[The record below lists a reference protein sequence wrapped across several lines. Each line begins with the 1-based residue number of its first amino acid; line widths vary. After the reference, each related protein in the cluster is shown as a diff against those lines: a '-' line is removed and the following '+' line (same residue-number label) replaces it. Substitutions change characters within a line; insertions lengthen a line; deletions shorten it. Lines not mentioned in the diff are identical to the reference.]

1 LKTLKPILIVAL
13 LIGGCV
19 AFERIDRSRNTPP
32 ATVQMF
38 DDYMKWQTKH
48 RHVSEWRSDGEWYV
62 LMSGPHAGVLPSGST
77 VYVFNSSG
85 RMVDWTLDGGDDSR
99 FQERW
104 YYSGQP
110 PYDGQVRKWGERLHE
125 ITLDEVKKRFAAT
138 RPAS

>member
-1 LKTLKPILIVAL
+1 MKALKPIVIVAL

-32 ATVQMF
+32 ATVQTF

-48 RHVSEWRSDGEWYV
+48 RDVQEWQSNGQSFV
-62 LMSGPHAGVLPSGST
+62 LMSGPNAGVLPSGST
-77 VYVFNSSG
+77 VYVFDSSG

-99 FQERW
+99 FQKKW
-104 YYSGQP
+104 YGEGP
-110 PYDGQVRKWGERLHE
+110 KWGERLHE
-125 ITLDEVKKRFAAT
+125 ITLDEARRRFAAT